1 MAPSLRPPPRLRRAA
16 GARARAGGLRAA
28 GGAGTSG
35 VTVLAARARGRGRAG
50 GAEGSRRGGERD
62 GAGAQ
67 PIRRRPCPAPSLET
81 GPPGPAPAP
90 SLETGPPG
98 PASAPAPDLARAPQ
112 RPRVPTSPPSPRP
125 SGLGVTDYGSG
136 VKTLGLC
143 PATKNCISTAE
154 AANDMNHY
162 VPGWNYAPEDGR
174 AMREQVSQSQAM
186 AELKEVVLSTN
197 PDKFTPTIVQ
207 ETEDYLYVEYESPT
221 FGFIDDVEFWFPGG
235 GKTNVEYRSASRI
248 GESDG
253 DVNRKRIKALR
264 EELQKKGWK
273 SVGFY

>member
-1 MAPSLRPPPRLRRAA
+1 MQRTTTVMSRPASGTSRHMRTAPAALHTKQKPVNAAPRPDASEPAQASRRDVVLQTPL
-16 GARARAGGLRAA
+16 AGGLF
-28 GGAGTSG
+28 
-35 VTVLAARARGRGRAG
+35 LAALFNW
-50 GAEGSRRGGERD
+50 GA
-62 GAGAQ
+62 
-67 PIRRRPCPAPSLET
+67 
-81 GPPGPAPAP
+81 
-90 SLETGPPG
+90 
-98 PASAPAPDLARAPQ
+98 
-112 RPRVPTSPPSPRP
+112 SPRP

-136 VKTLGLC
+136 VKSLGLC